1 MEFIKT
7 DGGKSSSG
15 FTHETND
22 CAVRAHALFT
32 QTPYEESH
40 AIFKKLGRRDGRGTK
55 NQAISLVLNQNYHK
69 VLDRMTL
76 NQLRNAYPK
85 GRVYALKRG
94 HAFTLIDGVLHDTW
108 KVGDKSRVFCFWL
121 DDEAKSCADQPKA
134 APVIKERTERNVA
147 PISDKKEQA
156 RTIFNQLNDGTRTK
170 YAIAKLI
177 AEQMGITVANANYY
191 VTRCGF

>member
-1 MEFIKT
+1 MFVIT

-15 FTHETND
+15 FTHEDND

-32 QTPYEESH
+32 GSSYEESH

-55 NQAISLVLNQNYHK
+55 NRTILTILNEKYHCVMDK
-69 VLDRMTL
+69 MTL
-76 NQLRNAYPK
+76 NQLRHSYPK

-121 DDEAKSCADQPKA
+121 DDEAKSYASQPKA
-134 APVIKERTERNVA
+134 VVQVA
-147 PISDKKEQA
+147 PSTAVSDKKEQA
-156 RTIFNQLNDGTRTK
+156 RAIYNRLNDGTRSK
-170 YAIAKLI
+170 YAIAKLMA
-177 AEQMGITVANANYY
+177 AEMGITVANANYY
-191 VTRCGF
+191 TQRCGF